1 MSREEALDTALG
13 QIERQ
18 FGKGSV
24 MRMSDRPQVA
34 VGAVSTG
41 SLALDLAL
49 GIGGLPRG
57 RIVEIYGP
65 EASGKTTLVYHVMAE
80 AQRRGGICAFID
92 AEHAMDP
99 SYARRI
105 GVDIDQLLVS
115 QPDTGEQALEITELL
130 IRSGALDIVAID
142 SVAALVPKAE
152 IEGEMGDSHVGL
164 QARLMSQALRKL
176 AGTLNRTDTICIF
189 TNQLREKIGVMF
201 GNPETTPGGRALK
214 FYASVRLDIRRI
226 ETLKDGAEA
235 IGNRVR
241 VKVAKNKVAPPF
253 KQAEFDIVYGPGIPW
268 EGTVLDVALE
278 KKIVQKAGSYFSFG
292 DERLG
297 QGRQNASAFLAENP
311 DLVQQILAR
320 DPGGGAGGAG
330 HLRAAPADAAGRGR
344 ASRRAGRQRRRRPR
358 CRGSG
363 GSVRG
368 GRGRDVGLS
377 WRGPETPGAVEA
389 ALRALRHR
397 DLSAA
402 ELDRRLAARRGTTR
416 RSARRRSR
424 RSSGPGSSTTAASR
438 SRGPRRSPRAERAT
452 RSSATSSTRAGM
464 DEDLVADAIA
474 LLEPESDRARSGSSE
489 RRGLRAEDGSLPGR
503 EGVLARTSLGGAR
516 CNGTR
521 RRVRMTAL
529 HPTFSLLVALFRT
542 GVLEPMTATPSSRS
556 SETGTCPRPRRVR
569 PALEHCPWPRRRP
582 GRSTGSGRGRAR
594 PSGGVSTAVI
604 PR

>member
-1 MSREEALDTALG
+1 VNREEALDVALG
-13 QIERQ
+13 HIERQ

-34 VGAVSTG
+34 IGAVSTG
-41 SLALDLAL
+41 SLALDVAL

-115 QPDTGEQALEITELL
+115 QPDTGEQALEIAELL

-176 AGTLNRTDTICIF
+176 AGTLNRTDTIAVF

-235 IGNRVR
+235 VGNRVR
-241 VKVAKNKVAPPF
+241 VKVVKNKVAPPF
-253 KQAEFDIVYGPGIPW
+253 KQAEFDIIYGSGIPW

-278 KKIVQKAGSYFSFG
+278 EKVVQKAGSYFSFG

-311 DLVQQILAR
+311 DIVQQILVRIQA
-320 DPGGGAGGAG
+320 
-330 HLRAAPADAAGRGR
+330 AAPEEQVISARLLP
-344 ASRRAGRQRRRRPR
+344 SQ
-358 CRGSG
+358 
-363 GSVRG
+363 
-368 GRGRDVGLS
+368 
-377 WRGPETPGAVEA
+377 
-389 ALRALRHR
+389 
-397 DLSAA
+397 SAA
-402 ELDRRLAARRGTTR
+402 ERPVAADANGDGEEALTEAE
-416 RSARRRSR
+416 SADAQSAKAQ
-424 RSSGPGSSTTAASR
+424 SA
-438 SRGPRRSPRAERAT
+438 
-452 RSSATSSTRAGM
+452 ATS
-464 DEDLVADAIA
+464 
-474 LLEPESDRARSGSSE
+474 
-489 RRGLRAEDGSLPGR
+489 
-503 EGVLARTSLGGAR
+503 
-516 CNGTR
+516 
-521 RRVRMTAL
+521 
-529 HPTFSLLVALFRT
+529 
-542 GVLEPMTATPSSRS
+542 
-556 SETGTCPRPRRVR
+556 
-569 PALEHCPWPRRRP
+569 
-582 GRSTGSGRGRAR
+582 
-594 PSGGVSTAVI
+594 
-604 PR
+604 